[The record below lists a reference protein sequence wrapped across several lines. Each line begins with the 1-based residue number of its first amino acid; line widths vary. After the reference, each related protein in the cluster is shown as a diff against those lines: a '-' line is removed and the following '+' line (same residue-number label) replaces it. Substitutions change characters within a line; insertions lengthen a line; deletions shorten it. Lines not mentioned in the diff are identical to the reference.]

1 MHNQLTP
8 LTDTY
13 STSDTSL
20 TFPVKTR
27 QGELKPPKLTVCCT
41 FGDPLSPKTW
51 SGTPAKICTIL
62 QNRGVLD
69 GTINSSAFS
78 NRIGTKLVST
88 LSRLYYQ
95 GSNEHFRGKIIT
107 KAKSRYADR
116 MLASN
121 HSDVLHFGVDHLPLK
136 KCGNDRRHY
145 LYIDAT
151 WNITRHNLPNGADS
165 DRLNNDIESSTK
177 AIFDQMSHIFPI
189 GEYLREHLIEQYKV
203 DPAKVTAVGTGR
215 GSLQPYYG
223 EIDYENP
230 TVLFA
235 AKWGF
240 DYKGGDIVVQ
250 GFQLAHQK
258 NPKLKLILV
267 GQDSYQQQFGDL
279 PGVTAYGFTSF
290 EQLQEIFNSAAL
302 FALPARLEPWGMA
315 YLEAMSCRTPVIGL
329 NRYALPEMTQN
340 GKYGFLMEAATPE
353 AFAETLL
360 KACEDPEK
368 LRQMG
373 IEGQKYCLENFT
385 WEKTVETM
393 LSVIENQ

>member
-1 MHNQLTP
+1 MHNQLTTH
-8 LTDTY
+8 LTDTD
-13 STSDTSL
+13 SSEMTLTS
-20 TFPVKTR
+20 PVKVR
-27 QGELKPPKLTVCCT
+27 QAESKPPKLTVCCT

-69 GTINSSAFS
+69 GTISSAAFA
-78 NRIGTKLVST
+78 NRISTKLLDT

-95 GSNEHFRGKIIT
+95 GSDEHYHGKIIT
-107 KAKSRYADR
+107 QAKSQYVDR

-121 HSDVLHFGVDHLPLK
+121 QSDVLHFGIDHLPLN
-136 KCGNDRRHY
+136 KCGSDRRHY

-151 WNITRHNLPNGADS
+151 WKILRPNLFRGADGE
-165 DRLNNDIESSTK
+165 RLNNYIESTTK
-177 AIFDQMSHIFPI
+177 AVLAQMTHIFPI
-189 GEYLREHLIEQYKV
+189 GEYLREHLIEQYGV

-215 GSLQPYYG
+215 GSLQPYHG
-223 EIDYENP
+223 EVDYENP

-258 NPKLKLILV
+258 NPKLKLVMV
-267 GQDSYQQQFGDL
+267 GQDSYQQQFGNL
-279 PGVTAYGFTSF
+279 PGVTTYGFTSF

-302 FALPARLEPWGMA
+302 FALPARIEPWGMA
-315 YLEAMSCRTPVIGL
+315 YLEAMSCKTPVIGL

-340 GKYGFLMEAATPE
+340 GKYGFLMADATPE

-360 KACEDPEK
+360 KACEDPNR

-373 IEGQKYCLENFT
+373 TEAQKYCLENFT
-385 WEKTVETM
+385 WEKTVDTM
-393 LSVIENQ
+393 LSIIEN

>member
-1 MHNQLTP
+1 MHNQLTTH
-8 LTDTY
+8 LTDIHSSETTL
-13 STSDTSL
+13 TS
-20 TFPVKTR
+20 PVKVR
-27 QGELKPPKLTVCCT
+27 QAESKPPKLTVCCT

-69 GTINSSAFS
+69 GTIDSSAFS
-78 NRIGTKLVST
+78 NRIGTKLLST

-95 GSNEHFRGKIIT
+95 GSHEHYHGKIIT
-107 KAKSRYADR
+107 TAKSRYVDGKLSA
-116 MLASN
+116 N
-121 HSDVLHFGVDHLPLK
+121 QSDALHFGIDHLPLN
-136 KCGNDRRHY
+136 KCGSDRHHY

-151 WNITRHNLPNGADS
+151 WKIIRPNLLRGAEGE
-165 DRLNNDIESSTK
+165 RLNNDIESITK
-177 AIFDQMSHIFPI
+177 AVLAQMTHIFPI
-189 GEYLREHLIEQYKV
+189 GEYLRKHLIEQYEI

-258 NPKLKLILV
+258 NPKLKLVMV
-267 GQDSYQQQFGDL
+267 GQDSYQQQFGSL
-279 PGVTAYGFTSF
+279 PGVTTYGFTSF
-290 EQLQEIFNSAAL
+290 EQLQQIFNTAAL

-315 YLEAMSCRTPVIGL
+315 YLEAMSCKTPVIGL

-340 GKYGFLMEAATPE
+340 GKYGFLMAQPTPE

-360 KACEDPEK
+360 KACEDPNR

-373 IEGQKYCLENFT
+373 TEAQEYCLENFT
-385 WEKTVETM
+385 WEKTVDTM

>member
-1 MHNQLTP
+1 MHNQLTTH
-8 LTDTY
+8 LTDIYQPETTL
-13 STSDTSL
+13 TS
-20 TFPVKTR
+20 PVRVR
-27 QGELKPPKLTVCCT
+27 QAETKLPKLTVCCT

-62 QNRGVLD
+62 QNRAVLD
-69 GTINSSAFS
+69 ETIDSSAFS
-78 NRIGTKLVST
+78 NRIGTKLLST

-95 GSNEHFRGKIIT
+95 GSHEHYHGKIIT
-107 KAKSRYADR
+107 KAKAHYVDR
-116 MLASN
+116 KLASSQ
-121 HSDVLHFGVDHLPLK
+121 SDVLHFGIDHLPLN
-136 KCGNDRRHY
+136 KCGSDRRHY

-151 WNITRHNLPNGADS
+151 WNILRKNLFHGAEDE
-165 DRLNNDIESSTK
+165 RLNNYVESATK
-177 AIFDQMSHIFPI
+177 AVLAQMTHIFPI
-189 GEYLREHLIEQYKV
+189 GEYLREHLIEQYGV

-215 GSLQPYYG
+215 GSLQPYSG

-258 NPKLKLILV
+258 NPKLKLVLV
-267 GQDSYQQQFGDL
+267 GQDSYQQQFGEI
-279 PGVTAYGFTSF
+279 PGVTTYGFTSF

-302 FALPARLEPWGMA
+302 FAMPARLEPWGMA
-315 YLEAMSCRTPVIGL
+315 YLEALSCRTPVIGL

-340 GKYGFLMEAATPE
+340 GKYGFLMAEATPE

-360 KACEDPEK
+360 KACEDPNR
-368 LRQMG
+368 LQQMG
-373 IEGQKYCLENFT
+373 TEGQKYCLENFT
-385 WEKTVETM
+385 WEKTVDTM
-393 LSVIENQ
+393 LSVIKN